1 MTRARNGAATVT
13 GPVRATRSGTRLS
26 NAERAETCERAE
38 MLTVRLRAGYR
49 DRLKALAAEDGYSVA
64 EWVESWI
71 EMAETELAEFRQRP
85 PRRAVK

>member
-1 MTRARNGAATVT
+1 MTRAWNGAATVA
-13 GPVRATRSGTRLS
+13 PARAKRSGTRLS
-26 NAERAETCERAE
+26 NAERAETCERTE

-64 EWVESWI
+64 EWVESRV